1 MPKIIVWKYASRS
14 FTWTKCYAIDH
25 MMLIFSTGLV
35 DMPNSC
41 PREDRVRESFDP
53 PVTPPDLAKLK
64 LSCESKD
71 VTPTS
76 SWETEEISII
86 RDGDTQKRG
95 DFQEFAEDSWSV
107 QGARPKKTTRS
118 LPQLS
123 SQPTTRYGVKPDF
136 LARHAADF
144 SWTSLKPDSEVC
156 TRRKCG
162 DDDTRGSFDSGNEAD
177 VESHENW
184 LYDIEK
190 RALVGLSRPLVKQT
204 SRQDEGAMRDEKEV
218 NSSASNG
225 GIIREQP
232 VGCQQPENIPSG
244 TDPLPHPQGER
255 YGKPVG
261 SKMALSLQA
270 SGRKP
275 TSQVSSIRE
284 YFYSKEAQAILKASA
299 ECNHGNSP
307 AHTSPR
313 NFQDISEENL
323 PRNSE
328 KSAPERCPDGNAFLS
343 ESILSSFTQQT
354 SLRSMPVMPPS
365 EFLYGQALH
374 FYDTDNASQ
383 STDSAVGLSDESFC
397 SLEMKISQ
405 ACALAG
411 KVLREREERAHAARR
426 VEQEREARMRAEAR
440 ARRER
445 EEREER
451 ERERKEQEKKRK
463 SDESSRKPDA
473 PSKAPVQESPHGL
486 CEHYQR
492 RCKVR
497 FPCCGV
503 FYPCHR
509 CHNGSGKCSNE
520 VKALQATHLQCVV
533 CKNQQEVNS
542 KQ

>member
-1 MPKIIVWKYASRS
+1 M
-14 FTWTKCYAIDH
+14 
-25 MMLIFSTGLV
+25 
-35 DMPNSC
+35 
-41 PREDRVRESFDP
+41 
-53 PVTPPDLAKLK
+53 
-64 LSCESKD
+64 
-71 VTPTS
+71 
-76 SWETEEISII
+76 
-86 RDGDTQKRG
+86 
-95 DFQEFAEDSWSV
+95 
-107 QGARPKKTTRS
+107 TRS

-144 SWTSLKPDSEVC
+144 SSTSLKPDSEIC

-204 SRQDEGAMRDEKEV
+204 SRQDEGATRDEKEV

-244 TDPLPHPQGER
+244 TDPLSHPQGER